1 MADMADAPGGG
12 SLAFTAPSLQLSM
25 RFGGKTAPAG
35 IRARR
40 PDWAGVF
47 RTAVNPLRCAVP
59 SPRKPC
65 MTFHGHPPDA
75 CVAPLGAAGTTSCFS
90 LSDRPLP
97 NPDSFKLGA

>member
-59 SPRKPC
+59 APRKPWV
-65 MTFHGHPPDA
+65 TFHGHPRDA
-75 CVAPLGAAGTTSCFS
+75 CVARLGAAGKTSCFS
-90 LSDRPLP
+90 RSGKRLP
-97 NPDSFKLGA
+97 NPASFKLG

>member
-59 SPRKPC
+59 APRKPWV
-65 MTFHGHPPDA
+65 TFPGHPGLAGRADR
-75 CVAPLGAAGTTSCFS
+75 AADMDHGGPSMRLRVEATCTGV
-90 LSDRPLP
+90 P
-97 NPDSFKLGA
+97 